1 MKISTLLPALGITA
15 LCLTLSS
22 ETNENIILTKDKDVT
37 IINTTA
43 LAEDVE
49 GYVGATPVKIYIRKD
64 KVVRVEALENE
75 ETPKYFNLVEVKLL
89 KKWEGMPVK
98 KAETAKVDAITGATI
113 SSEAVIEN
121 VRRGISY
128 YNHVKH

>member
-1 MKISTLLPALGITA
+1 MGIMA

-22 ETNENIILTKDKDVT
+22 ETDEEPILTKDKETT

-43 LAEDVE
+43 LADDVE
-49 GYVGATPVKIYIRKD
+49 GYVSTTPVKIYVRKD

-89 KKWEGMPVK
+89 KKWDGMPVK
-98 KAETAKVDAITGATI
+98 KAETAKVDVISGATI

-128 YNHVKH
+128 YNHTKH